1 MSEAPLLELQRVSKS
16 FPSKDGGAIKVLDDI
31 SLQINAGE
39 IVAFV
44 GRSGCGK
51 STLLRLLCGLT
62 PASAGRIVYRG
73 ERLRRPR
80 PGISMVFQTFALFPW
95 LNVLQNVEL
104 GLEAQAVPREERRAR
119 ALAVIDMIG
128 MDGFESAYPKELSGG
143 MRQRV
148 GFARA
153 LVVNPDVLLMD
164 EPFSALDVATSETL
178 RNDLLDL
185 WLERQ
190 IPARAIVMVS
200 HSIEEA
206 LLMADRVVVLD
217 SNPGRVKAEVSVALR
232 HPRDRDSH
240 AFHELIERV
249 YTALTAVEGVTPLMR
264 VLGIGHR
271 LPSATVAQM
280 LCVLEK
286 LDRPGAEGGLAFAAL
301 AGEMKLP
308 GADLLPIL
316 EALDLL
322 DFAHLARRQVQLG
335 LHGKGFVEA
344 DILRRKEIFGEHLL
358 QRVPLAAHIRHVLD
372 ERAGSRAPDSRFLR
386 ELEEFFTE
394 DEARRVLD
402 TITDWGRYAEIF
414 AYDARTGV
422 FSLENPSAERPR
434 RRREVKLP

>member
-1 MSEAPLLELQRVSKS
+1 MSEEALLDLQHVSKS
-16 FPSKDGGAIKVLDDI
+16 FAAKDGGTIKVLDGI
-31 SLQINAGE
+31 TLEVKAGE

-51 STLLRLLCGLT
+51 STLLRILCGLT
-62 PASAGRIVYRG
+62 PASSGKVLYRG
-73 ERLRRPR
+73 KAVKAPQ

-104 GLEAQAVPREERRAR
+104 GLEARGVPREERRAR
-119 ALAVIDMIG
+119 SLAAIDMIG

-164 EPFSALDVATSETL
+164 EAFSALDVATSETL

-200 HSIEEA
+200 HNIEEA
-206 LLMADRVVVLD
+206 LLMADRVIVLD
-217 SNPGRVKAEVSVALR
+217 SNPGRVKAEVAVTLR

-240 AFHELIERV
+240 AFRELVERV
-249 YTALTAVEGVTPLMR
+249 YTALTAIEGVTPLMR
-264 VLGIGHR
+264 ALGIGHR

-280 LCVLEK
+280 LGVLEM
-286 LDRPGAEGGLAFAAL
+286 LDQPGAEGGVEFAAL
-301 AGEMKLP
+301 ADEMKLE
-308 GADLLPIL
+308 GADLFPIL
-316 EALDLL
+316 EALELL
-322 DFAHLARRQVQLG
+322 DFARPTRRQVQLTA
-335 LHGKGFVEA
+335 HGKGFVEA
-344 DILRRKEIFGEHLL
+344 GILRRKEIFGEHLL
-358 QRVPLAAHIRHVLD
+358 QRVPLAAHIRRILD
-372 ERAGSRAPDSRFLR
+372 ERAGSRAPHGRFLR
-386 ELEEFFTE
+386 ELEDFFTE

-402 TITDWGRYAEIF
+402 AITDWGRYAEIF
-414 AYDARTGV
+414 AYDAHAGI
-422 FSLENPSAERPR
+422 FSLENPGAEQEEAP
-434 RRREVKLP
+434 